1 MQHELAAAEAVLAHD
16 STDAAAAVE
25 LEIRSPVDGVVL
37 RRHFESGR
45 PVQVGQP
52 LLDVGDPEALEVEVD
67 VLSSDAVR
75 LSPGLP
81 AELVRWGGEPAL
93 AARVRQVEPGG
104 FTKVSALGVEEQRVW
119 VVLDIDAPPE
129 AFRGLGDAYRVNARF
144 ILGEAHDVLHV
155 PSSALF
161 RHGDGQAV
169 LRVDGARARLQP
181 VRTGLRGGGEVEIL
195 DGLARGDRVVVHP
208 DRELSDGDRIRSR

>member
-1 MQHELAAAEAVLAHD
+1 MASEVAERARTARLAAEREAASARFLRATVQHELAAAEAVLAHD

-119 VVLDIDAPPE
+119 VVLDIDAPP
-129 AFRGLGDAYRVNARF
+129 RG
-144 ILGEAHDVLHV
+144 V
-155 PSSALF
+155 PW
-161 RHGDGQAV
+161 
-169 LRVDGARARLQP
+169 
-181 VRTGLRGGGEVEIL
+181 TG
-195 DGLARGDRVVVHP
+195 
-208 DRELSDGDRIRSR
+208 